1 MCEYASLCICA
12 CARVFVRCQQNQT
25 KCEVLKFCRQS
36 ECPNGFPHVVVVA
49 VVGGDVAAAVA
60 ATAATVAGTAAAS

>member
-1 MCEYASLCICA
+1 M
-12 CARVFVRCQQNQT
+12 RVFVRCQQNQT

-36 ECPNGFPHVVVVA
+36 ECPNGLPHVVVVA
-49 VVGGDVAAAVA
+49 VVCGGDAAAAVA

>member
-1 MCEYASLCICA
+1 M
-12 CARVFVRCQQNQT
+12 RVFVRCQQNQT

-36 ECPNGFPHVVVVA
+36 ECPNGFPHVVVV
-49 VVGGDVAAAVA
+49 VGGEAAAVA